1 MDILGRA
8 LLDYQ
13 NGRYTE
19 DITTISSLEEN
30 GILPLPYLFRSYDEM
45 PKLEQQAL
53 ELCKGRILDVGCG
66 SGSHALYLQ
75 ERGFTVTA
83 LDHSKGAIEVCQQRG
98 LQSTIQTDFLSYS
111 NETFDTLLL
120 LMNGVGLAGSL
131 QALPEFLAHCKT
143 LLRPNGQLLLDSS
156 NILYMFDKDDDGGY
170 WIPGDVTYYGEVRFQ
185 MEYRGKKGPVFDWL
199 YLDYETLAGYAEAN
213 NFTCQLIS
221 EGDHYDYLAR
231 LGVT

>member
-1 MDILGRA
+1 
-8 LLDYQ
+8 
-13 NGRYTE
+13 
-19 DITTISSLEEN
+19 
-30 GILPLPYLFRSYDEM
+30 
-45 PKLEQQAL
+45 
-53 ELCKGRILDVGCG
+53 
-66 SGSHALYLQ
+66 
-75 ERGFTVTA
+75 
-83 LDHSKGAIEVCQQRG
+83 
-98 LQSTIQTDFLSYS
+98 
-111 NETFDTLLL
+111 
-120 LMNGVGLAGSL
+120 MNGVGLAGSL

-156 NILYMFDKDDDGGY
+156 NILYMFDQDDDGGY
-170 WIPGDVTYYGEVRFQ
+170 WIPGNVAYYGEVRFQ